1 MNTHRVYL
9 DYNSTAPLSEPSKR
23 SMREVIDFV
32 GNASS
37 VHAEGRKVKGI
48 VEKAREQVAHAI
60 DCEPHN
66 IVFTSGATEGAALLL
81 KGKNLK
87 CGAIEHSCVSFWCDE
102 KLTVNPNG
110 VINIDDALN
119 SSLQLANSETGI
131 LQKPSKGLFMSDI
144 VQAVGKVKFS
154 FKRSAFQSVIMSAH
168 KFGGPTGVGVV
179 ITKPGFNLEPQ
190 ILGGGQE
197 MGRRS
202 GTENMLAIVG
212 LGAAIEFAKSRLDD
226 GIWDKVEELR
236 DFLEEELANSSP
248 NTMFVGKEVDRLPNT
263 SCFVTEGWT
272 GSMQVMQMDIAGFA
286 ISAGS
291 ACSSGTV
298 RTNKALIAMGYGSR
312 LAECAVR
319 VSIGTETTKSEVQL
333 FAKEWAKAYSD
344 HNKYVK

>member
-1 MNTHRVYL
+1 
-9 DYNSTAPLSEPSKR
+9 
-23 SMREVIDFV
+23 
-32 GNASS
+32 
-37 VHAEGRKVKGI
+37 
-48 VEKAREQVAHAI
+48 
-60 DCEPHN
+60 
-66 IVFTSGATEGAALLL
+66 
-81 KGKNLK
+81 
-87 CGAIEHSCVSFWCDE
+87 
-102 KLTVNPNG
+102 
-110 VINIDDALN
+110 
-119 SSLQLANSETGI
+119 
-131 LQKPSKGLFMSDI
+131 MSDI

-319 VSIGTETTKSEVQL
+319 VSIGAETTKSEVQL